1 MTTGKY
7 IVLKEA
13 KFLFIKGKDNKD
25 FLQGIITNDINKCN
39 KKVIYSCLLSP
50 QGKFLS
56 DFFIIP
62 FNDSFLIEINQKF
75 FNDFIAKLKLYK
87 LRSNIN
93 IDETNDFTSVVI
105 INNSSSNSTE
115 EGQIIFNKEYI
126 EYVDPRNK
134 NLGNRVVIK
143 QELINNLIKS
153 KNYSLSN
160 TNEYKKIMI
169 QNLIPNSIN
178 DLIINKSLLL
188 ENNFDE
194 INALDW
200 DKGCYVGQ
208 EITARMKYRALLKK
222 KIYTLEIISGSIQV
236 GEKITINDISIG
248 EIISITNKFAIAMLK
263 IDAANAVIK
272 KDNVID
278 LSNAKVKIIY

>member
-93 IDETNDFTSVVI
+93 IDETNDFASVVI

-143 QELINNLIKS
+143 PELIDNLIKS

-160 TNEYKKIMI
+160 TNEYQKIMI
-169 QNLIPNSIN
+169 QNLIPNSLN
-178 DLIINKSLLL
+178 DLIVNKSLLL
-188 ENNFDE
+188 ENNFDQ

-222 KIYTLEIISGSIQV
+222 SIRTVEIISGSITP
-236 GEKITINDISIG
+236 GNKIFYNNNTIG
-248 EIISITNKFAIAMLK
+248 EIISCINNLGIAMLK
-263 IDAANAVIK
+263 IEDANDAFNK
-272 KDNVID
+272 KNI
-278 LSNAKVKIIY
+278 LKTYSASLKIIH